1 MRYENEFRKLIEE
14 RVSSRSTR
22 TFGFEYELLGEK
34 PLSKSDLKNVR
45 SCLPQLG
52 FRERDGLTINDTG
65 MYITFEPGG
74 QIEFSS
80 PPLKPDDLTTFDL
93 LSGQIREAVDFIRIN
108 TGINYLAVDY
118 IPGRDSAPMLLEAQR
133 YKNLHELLGRTSD
146 RGRDMMKGTAAI
158 HFHVAL
164 CGTEELLRL
173 WEFMCALSRDEGYA
187 MGTQRRDIWNRT
199 DPSRCGLTC
208 SGAENISSSEELLK
222 KLIEF
227 ALNAL
232 DLDTGVPFGSITPS
246 PDFSEFLVHFT
257 TIFTD
262 VRLNTKGM
270 TLELRTP
277 DSRPLH
283 HFRGAWITFLDM
295 VQRMMDDH
303 SRF

>member
-1 MRYENEFRKLIEE
+1 LRYEREFRKLIEE
-14 RVSSRSTR
+14 MVSHRNCR

-34 PLSKSDLKNVR
+34 PLSISDLDNVR
-45 SCLPQLG
+45 SCLPGLG
-52 FRERDGLTINDTG
+52 FKERNGLCINDSG

-80 PPLKPDDLTTFDL
+80 PPLKPEDQKTFDL
-93 LSGQIREAVDFIRIN
+93 LVKQIRD
-108 TGINYLAVDY
+108 AVDY
-118 IPGRDSAPMLLEAQR
+118 IGTETGVNYLPVDFIPGRDTAPMLLDGQR
-133 YKNLHELLGRTSD
+133 YKNLHDLLGRTSD

-164 CGTEELLRL
+164 CGFEELLRL
-173 WEFMCALSRDEGYA
+173 WELMCALSRDEDFA
-187 MGTQRRDIWNRT
+187 MGPRRRDIWNRT

-208 SGAENISSSEELLK
+208 SGAERIRSSEELLE

-232 DLDTGVPFGSITPS
+232 DLNSGVPFGSITPK
-246 PDFSEFLVHFT
+246 PCFQDFLVHFS

-262 VRLNTKGM
+262 VRLNTKGI

-283 HFRGAWITFLDM
+283 LFRGAWITFLDM
-295 VQRMMDDH
+295 VQHVMDDEAPV
-303 SRF
+303 